1 MAVPDDRSGSGPRV
15 RLPRGTR
22 RNVLSA
28 ATLAFAVLIAFLV
41 WGVPGAL
48 AAAGALILVWAAKPD
63 RGPEDAER

>member
-15 RLPRGTR
+15 TLPRGTR

-28 ATLAFAVLIAFLV
+28 ATLGFAVLIAFLV

-48 AAAGALILVWAAKPD
+48 AAAGALILVRAAKPD
-63 RGPEDAER
+63 RGSEDAER